1 MASGSDI
8 FYKIT
13 GRFSGLFLFF
23 SGLLD
28 VSWMFKI
35 FIDLFFLIFD
45 VIQGYITK

>member
-13 GRFSGLFLFF
+13 GRFSGLFLF

-35 FIDLFFLIFD
+35 FIDLFFSIFD